1 MTIARVSQSTARVVS
16 TGTPKARVTQMTA
29 RVVSS
34 SFNKARVSQ
43 VSARIVS
50 SNMPDA
56 VAMTARP
63 QVFVCT

>member
-1 MTIARVSQSTARVVS
+1 MTTARVTQSTARVVS
-16 TGTPKARVTQMTA
+16 TGTPKARVTQVSV

-34 SFNKARVSQ
+34 SHNKARVTQTS
-43 VSARIVS
+43 VRIVS
-50 SNMPDA
+50 SNTPDV